1 VLEHPEFVDGTVD
14 TSFIA
19 DNPHLLEPMASSN
32 RGQKLLKYIGQLIV
46 NGPPAALGAVGEAPS
61 SVDPAVPV
69 LPGTFLRA
77 YNSLLQV
84 HAVLLAVAHWCSA
97 LHQCVAAMHWCYS
110 VATML
115 WHLHTSCC
123 FV

>member
-14 TSFIA
+14 TSFIQ

-69 LPGTFLRA
+69 LSGTLQSA
-77 YNSLLQV
+77 HNS
-84 HAVLLAVAHWCSA
+84 
-97 LHQCVAAMHWCYS
+97 
-110 VATML
+110 
-115 WHLHTSCC
+115 
-123 FV
+123 